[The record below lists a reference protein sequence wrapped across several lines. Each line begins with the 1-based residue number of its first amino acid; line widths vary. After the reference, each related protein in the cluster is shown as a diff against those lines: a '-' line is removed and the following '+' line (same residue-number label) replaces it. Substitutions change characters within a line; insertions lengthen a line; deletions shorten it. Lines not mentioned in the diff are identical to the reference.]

1 MIENTI
7 KQIERLEKDYNDL
20 LKKELKKYAEVGYY
34 QGFANGLHAVLT
46 GISTLSGKKAEP
58 PITIDDV
65 VYLIKGWYNNAK
77 EELDNIKK
85 KTGLGE

>member
-1 MIENTI
+1 MDD
-7 KQIERLEKDYNDL
+7 KQVLEIFEDDY
-20 LKKELKKYAEVGYY
+20 KKELRKYAEVGYY

-58 PITIDDV
+58 PITIEDV

-85 KTGLGE
+85 KTGWEE